1 MTRMPEARAI
11 DGWRRIGPGHVPR
24 VHETGTIQL
33 RDLPPGASVRV
44 GFTHVVADD
53 TGSVSL
59 RPTDDESLHGH
70 VGIVDIAV
78 DGVAVGEIELVPHK
92 MSEGAYQVLR
102 ADLQRVWTDL
112 VFADDG
118 ATSVAAGPPPARDLW
133 RRIDRPLMQILD
145 QPSTRVEVAV
155 EPRHLERVRH
165 HRELTPAVV
174 RAGQRRRPALTRTL
188 RWSTSTPEN
197 ELCTATLHLLR
208 NHARR
213 DPAASDLVR
222 TIDMMLRHPTLPTTA
237 RPIRRIT
244 WGMRSDRRYRQVL
257 AVHQVLNRPELE
269 ATEGPGELRLGV
281 PALTRLYEYW
291 VFLQVL
297 VAATQRYGLPDGD
310 GFAQLA
316 TPVRG
321 NRKRLEIERGTTVT
335 FPGPIHIAF
344 EPNIDTQG
352 DGWMGIEYV
361 PHPDPSRQQFGATPD
376 VAVLD
381 LSAGERSPAMLII
394 DAKYVGRAF
403 VEHDAARMH
412 EKYARMRLDGIPLV
426 RNVLVAHP
434 HPNLGRQ
441 WAGYGHFPLTPGDP
455 SNRVPLPPTRRAA
468 KPPSPPSR
476 TAPPD
481 AAPDRPSATGNVHV
495 LADQFWMREALDGRR
510 IDLAVLRDVVGRG
523 RIVDRFDLVMPRIG
537 QLNAFSYAA
546 EAAGWT
552 IEWIDSIDRRPQRA
566 EFAELV
572 KSRLPNPI
580 LVVSDDPEL
589 LRMLPPET
597 ETFNDLPSVPDL

>member
-1 MTRMPEARAI
+1 MSGSPEALGI
-11 DGWRRIGPGHVPR
+11 GGWRKLGHGDAPR
-24 VHETGTIQL
+24 VHETDTIHL
-33 RDLPPGASVRV
+33 RNFSPGATVRI
-44 GFTHVVADD
+44 GFADVVADD
-53 TGSVSL
+53 TGLVSL

-102 ADLQRVWTDL
+102 ADLQRLWTDL
-112 VFADDG
+112 VFADDA

-174 RAGQRRRPALTRTL
+174 RAGQRRRPALTQTL
-188 RWSTSTPEN
+188 RWSANTPEN

-213 DPAASDLVR
+213 DPAANDLVR
-222 TIDMMLRHPTLPTTA
+222 TIDKVLRHPTLPTTT
-237 RPIRRIT
+237 RPLRRIT
-244 WGMRSDRRYRQVL
+244 WGMRSDPRYRQVL

-297 VAATQRYGLPDGD
+297 VTATQRYGLPDGD

-321 NRKRLEIERGTTVT
+321 NRKRLEIKRGTTVT
-335 FPGPIHIAF
+335 FPGPVHIAF
-344 EPNIDTQG
+344 EPDINTRG

-381 LSAGERSPAMLII
+381 LSAGDQSPAMLII
-394 DAKYVGRAF
+394 DAKYVGRPF
-403 VEHDAARMH
+403 VELDAARMH
-412 EKYARMRLDGIPLV
+412 EKYARMRLKGIALV

-441 WAGYGHFPLTPGDP
+441 WAGYGHFPLTPGAP
-455 SNRVPLPPTRRAA
+455 SNRVPLPPTRRTVS
-468 KPPSPPSR
+468 PPSPPKAA
-476 TAPPD
+476 APP
-481 AAPDRPSATGNVHV
+481 AAWSDQPSMTGKVHV
-495 LADQFWMREALDGRR
+495 LADQFWMREALHGRR
-510 IDLAVLRDVVGRG
+510 IDLAGLKDLVGRG
-523 RIVDRFDLVMPRIG
+523 RVVERFDLVMPRIG
-537 QLNAFSYAA
+537 QLIAFSYAA

-552 IEWIDSIDRRPQRA
+552 IEWIDSLYRQPQRV
-566 EFAELV
+566 EFAQLV
-572 KSRLPNPI
+572 ESRLPNPV
-580 LVVSDDPEL
+580 LVVTGDPEL

-597 ETFNDLPSVPDL
+597 ERFSDLQRVPDL

>member
-1 MTRMPEARAI
+1 MTGAPEARGI
-11 DGWRRIGPGHVPR
+11 DGWRRIGPGLVPR
-24 VHETGTIQL
+24 VRETDTIWL
-33 RDLPPGASVRV
+33 RGLTPGAVVRI
-44 GFTHVVADD
+44 GFTEVVADD

-70 VGIVDIAV
+70 VGMVGITV

-92 MSEGAYQVLR
+92 MSEAAYQVLR

-133 RRIDRPLMQILD
+133 RRIDRPLVQILD

-155 EPRHLERVRH
+155 EARHLERVRH

-188 RWSTSTPEN
+188 RWSTNTPEN

-208 NHARR
+208 NHASR
-213 DPAASDLVR
+213 DLAAGDLVH
-222 TIDMMLRHPTLPTTA
+222 TIDKALRHPALPTST
-237 RPIRRIT
+237 RPLRRIT
-244 WGMRSDRRYRQVL
+244 WGMRSDPRYRQVL
-257 AVHQVLNRPELE
+257 AVHQILNRPELE

-297 VAATQRYGLPDGD
+297 VAATQRYGPPEGD
-310 GFAQLA
+310 GFAPLA

-335 FPGPIHIAF
+335 FPGPVHIAF
-344 EPNIDTQG
+344 EPDINTRG
-352 DGWMGIEYV
+352 DGWMDIEYV
-361 PHPDPSRQQFGATPD
+361 PHPHPSRQQLGATPD
-376 VAVLD
+376 VAILD

-412 EKYARMRLDGIPLV
+412 DKYARMRLDGIPLV

-434 HPNLGRQ
+434 HPNLTRQ
-441 WAGYGHFPLTPGDP
+441 WAGYGHFPLIPGDP
-455 SNRVPLPPTRRAA
+455 SNRIRLPPARRTPT
-468 KPPSPPSR
+468 PPQPPEP
-476 TAPPD
+476 TAPPTAP
-481 AAPDRPSATGNVHV
+481 AARPSVTGNVHV
-495 LADQFWMREALDGRR
+495 LADQYWMRQALDGRR
-510 IDLAVLRDVVGRG
+510 IDLAVLRDIVGQGRVVE
-523 RIVDRFDLVMPRIG
+523 RFDIVMPRIG
-537 QLNAFSYAA
+537 QLIAFGHAA

-552 IEWIDSIDRRPQRA
+552 IEWVDSLDRQPQRA

-572 KSRLPNPI
+572 TSRLPNPV
-580 LVVSDDPEL
+580 LVVSGDPEL
-589 LRMLPPET
+589 LRMLPPGT
-597 ETFNDLPSVPDL
+597 DTFTDLRDVPDL